1 MILINLSVAE
11 IEKKQKKKRKEGG
24 KSRVH
29 VKKSIDDC
37 AMKNFMSLLFDCMNR
52 Y

>member
-11 IEKKQKKKRKEGG
+11 IEKKQKRKEGG

>member
-11 IEKKQKKKRKEGG
+11 IEKKQKKRKEGG
-24 KSRVH
+24 KSLVH